1 MILQSTDTVL
11 MISPKHFGFNQ
22 QTESSNAF
30 QSFIEIRDA
39 NMKAFQ
45 EFQEVVKR
53 LKDEG
58 VNVLLFNDRED
69 VVCPDAIFPNN
80 WLGVHPG
87 NLIVTYPMLAPNRR
101 LERRHDILKELL
113 EQYTDKRLLDLS
125 IYEDKQQ
132 FLEGTGSIVFD
143 HINKKAYFA
152 LSPRTHEAPALE
164 LANILGYELI
174 SFDTSDEV
182 GRPVYHTNVILSIGT
197 DFIILSSGYL
207 SNLDKERI
215 ISSLKKSGRML
226 IEIDM
231 NQTKAFAGNMLELR
245 NHLDEK
251 IILLSETALNS
262 LNDFQISALQT
273 AGLLLPV
280 SIPTIEQL
288 GGGSVRCM
296 IAEIF

>member
-39 NMKAFQ
+39 TKKAFQ

-58 VNVLLFNDRED
+58 VNVLLFNDRDD

-113 EQYTDKRLLDLS
+113 EQSTDKRLIDLS

-152 LSPRTHEAPALE
+152 LSPRTHEAPARE

-174 SFDTSDEV
+174 SFDTSDES
-182 GRPVYHTNVILSIGT
+182 GKPVYHTNVILSIGT

-251 IILLSETALNS
+251 IILLSETALNA

-296 IAEIF
+296 LAEIF